1 MNYTDTYF
9 FTNRENSTTLLEKLD
24 TILANKMERFDV
36 LVGFFFATGFYE
48 VSEKVVKYPA
58 EKSAG
63 YKGLNPKCHAGKPL
77 VPQSFPC
84 QASTCFGIVSA
95 SNKIRCSKT
104 LKESAEEECRLQG
117 SKIQGD
123 KNLSW

>member
-77 VPQSFPC
+77 VPDLFRD
-84 QASTCFGIVSA
+84 CFRIGVFQ
-95 SNKIRCSKT
+95 KP
-104 LKESAEEECRLQG
+104 
-117 SKIQGD
+117 
-123 KNLSW
+123 LSIPLSE